1 MPASKVDIRARQSP
15 IREGYRQHPQSA
27 LIKLEVESAI
37 SDLRDPLHCAV
48 TPMATPA
55 VRWQSGAHPAVGGA
69 GDVPCSG
76 DLLLGALAACQETTL
91 RMVAANLGIDLESLH
106 VTIEGDWDARGTLA
120 MGDFPIGLTGIRC
133 RTTVA
138 VRGDVGG
145 ERAGR
150 LLKSAE
156 KYCVVLNTLR
166 GGVPVESTFELK
178 TPEVETDPPGPP
190 ARPFDAGAT

>member
-1 MPASKVDIRARQSP
+1 MPANKVDITARQSP
-15 IREGYRQHPQSA
+15 IREAYRENPQSA
-27 LIKLEVESAI
+27 LITLEVESAA
-37 SDLRDPLHCAV
+37 SDLSDPLHCAV
-48 TPMATPA
+48 PPRATPA
-55 VRWQSGAHPAVGGA
+55 VRWQSGAHPAVGGT
-69 GDVPCSG
+69 GDVSCSG

-91 RMVAANLGIDLESLH
+91 RMVAGANLGIELESLH
-106 VTIEGDWDARGTLA
+106 VAIEGDWDARGTLA

-166 GGVPVESTFELK
+166 GGVPIKSTFELK
-178 TPEVETDPPGPP
+178 T
-190 ARPFDAGAT
+190 A